1 MLQYKKRQELKN
13 RAKDT
18 LEGKYGSTIS
28 ILLLNFVISWM
39 VRFSIDITGSNTANS
54 VYARTGSETAAQ
66 VTFLLFDLLL
76 LLATVILGV
85 MNAGITFYFLKLA
98 CGQPFSVRDLF
109 YGYKTD
115 SRKILT
121 ITAALA
127 LCETLCLGPCQYLAQ
142 NYLSSW
148 DTKWLLYSLIALAVG
163 LCIYVP
169 VYLGIALSFYL
180 MFDFP
185 QKSGKE
191 VLRLCWHLMKGK
203 RMRLFCL
210 DLSFLPLMLL
220 CVLSFGIGFLWLQ
233 PYMQMTY
240 TFFFLD
246 MMNPHAAPQAPR
258 TDRG

>member
-1 MLQYKKRQELKN
+1 MIQYKKRYELKN

-18 LEGKYGSTIS
+18 LEGKYGSAMS
-28 ILLLNFVISWM
+28 VLLLNFVLSWM
-39 VRFSIDITGSNTANS
+39 VRFSIDIIGSNTANS
-54 VYARTGSETAAQ
+54 VYVKTGSEAAVQ
-66 VTFLLFDLLL
+66 VTVLLFDLLL

-85 MNAGITFYFLKLA
+85 MGAGITLYFLKLA
-98 CGQPFSVRDLF
+98 CGQPLSVRVLF
-109 YGYKTD
+109 YGYKAD

-121 ITAALA
+121 ITAALV
-127 LCETLCLGPCQYLAQ
+127 LCEAVCLSPFQYFAQ

-148 DTKWLLYSLIALAVG
+148 DRKWLLISLLALAIG
-163 LCIYVP
+163 LCVYLP

-191 VLRLCWHLMKGK
+191 VLHLCWRLMKGK
-203 RMRLFCL
+203 RLRLFCL

-220 CVLSFGIGFLWLQ
+220 CILSFGIGFLWLQ

-246 MMNPHAAPQAPR
+246 MMNPRTAPQ
-258 TDRG
+258 

>member
-1 MLQYKKRQELKN
+1 MIQYKKRYELKN

-28 ILLLNFVISWM
+28 ILLLSFGISWM
-39 VRFSIDITGSNTANS
+39 VRSSIDIIGSNTANS
-54 VYARTGSETAAQ
+54 IYVKTGSETAAQ
-66 VTFLLFDLLL
+66 ITVFLFSLLL

-98 CGQPFSVRDLF
+98 CGQPFSVKDLF
-109 YGYKTD
+109 YGYRTD
-115 SRKILT
+115 SGKILI
-121 ITAALA
+121 ITAAMV
-127 LCETLCLGPCQYLAQ
+127 LCEAICLGPCQYFTQ
-142 NYLSSW
+142 NYFNSW
-148 DTKWLLYSLIALAVG
+148 DRKWLIFSLIALAAG
-163 LCIYVP
+163 LCIYIP

-185 QKSGKE
+185 QKTGKE
-191 VLRLCWHLMKGK
+191 VLLLCWHLMKGK
-203 RMRLFCL
+203 RLRLFCL

-246 MMNPHAAPQAPR
+246 MMNPRTAPE
-258 TDRG
+258 

>member
-1 MLQYKKRQELKN
+1 MIQYKKGYELKN
-13 RAKDT
+13 KAKDT
-18 LEGKYGSTIS
+18 LEGKYRGAIS
-28 ILLLNFVISWM
+28 VILLSSVISWM
-39 VRFSIDITGSNTANS
+39 VRFSISTVESNTLNS
-54 VYARTGSETAAQ
+54 IYVMTGSEAALWTT
-66 VTFLLFDLLL
+66 TFMFDIIL
-76 LLATVILGV
+76 LLAAVILGV

-115 SRKILT
+115 SKKILS
-121 ITAALA
+121 IAAA
-127 LCETLCLGPCQYLAQ
+127 MVSCEAICLWPCQHLAK
-142 NYLSSW
+142 NYFSSREFS
-148 DTKWLLYSLIALAVG
+148 WLIYALIALVIG
-163 LCIYVP
+163 LCIYIP
-169 VYLGIALSFYL
+169 VSLGIAMSFYL

-191 VLRLCWHLMKGK
+191 TLVLCWRLMKGK
-203 RMRLFCL
+203 RLRLLWL

-246 MMNPHAAPQAPR
+246 MMNPGVPYSNRP
-258 TDRG
+258 